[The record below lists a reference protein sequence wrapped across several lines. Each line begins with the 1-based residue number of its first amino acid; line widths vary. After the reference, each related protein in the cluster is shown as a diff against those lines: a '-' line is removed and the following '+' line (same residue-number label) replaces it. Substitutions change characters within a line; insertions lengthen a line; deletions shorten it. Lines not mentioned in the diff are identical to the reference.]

1 MTIKIV
7 IADDHPVV
15 RKGLSL
21 LLSSQDEF
29 EVIGEAANGEEAI
42 AKALELSP
50 EIMLMDLVMP
60 KMDGI
65 SATKEIL
72 RLKPE
77 IKILILTSF
86 SDANHAIPALEAGA
100 LGYLLKENDP
110 EEVIQAIS
118 KLVNGE
124 KQIHPKVTEGL
135 LSALQTQRK
144 PEHNL
149 LNSLT
154 SREKEVLKEI
164 TNGKSNKEI
173 ASTLFISEKTVKTHV
188 SNILSKLSLQDRT
201 QAALFAIRHLPAQ
214 IDK

>member
-201 QAALFAIRHLPAQ
+201 QAALFAIRHLPAEK
-214 IDK
+214 D

>member
-29 EVIGEAANGEEAI
+29 EVIGEASNGEEAI

-60 KMDGI
+60 KIDGI

-144 PEHNL
+144 PEQNL

-201 QAALFAIRHLPAQ
+201 QAALFAIRHLPPQ

>member
-21 LLSSQDEF
+21 LLSSEDEF

-42 AKALELSP
+42 ARALELSP
-50 EIMLMDLVMP
+50 DIMLMDLVMP
-60 KMDGI
+60 KIDGI

-144 PEHNL
+144 PEHDL

-154 SREKEVLKEI
+154 SREKEVLREI

-201 QAALFAIRHLPAQ
+201 QAALFAIRHLPAE
-214 IDK
+214 ID

>member
-21 LLSSQDEF
+21 LLSSEDEF

-50 EIMLMDLVMP
+50 DIMLMDLVMP
-60 KMDGI
+60 KIDGI

-201 QAALFAIRHLPAQ
+201 QAALFAIRHFPAEK
-214 IDK
+214 D

>member
-29 EVIGEAANGEEAI
+29 EVIGEASNGKEAI

-60 KMDGI
+60 KIDGI

-110 EEVIQAIS
+110 DEVIQAIT

-144 PEHNL
+144 PEQNL

>member
-29 EVIGEAANGEEAI
+29 EVIGEASNGEEAI

-60 KMDGI
+60 KIDGI

-144 PEHNL
+144 PEQNL

-201 QAALFAIRHLPAQ
+201 QAALFAIRHFPAEK
-214 IDK
+214 D

>member
-29 EVIGEAANGEEAI
+29 EVIGEASNGEEAI

-60 KMDGI
+60 KIDGI

-144 PEHNL
+144 PEQNL

-201 QAALFAIRHLPAQ
+201 QAALFAIRHLPAE
-214 IDK
+214 ID

>member
-110 EEVIQAIS
+110 DEVIQAIS

-124 KQIHPKVTEGL
+124 KQIHPKVTEEL

>member
-29 EVIGEAANGEEAI
+29 EVIGEASNGKEAI

-60 KMDGI
+60 KIDGI

-144 PEHNL
+144 PEQNL

-201 QAALFAIRHLPAQ
+201 QAALFAIRHFPAEK
-214 IDK
+214 D

>member
-50 EIMLMDLVMP
+50 DIMLMDLVMP
-60 KMDGI
+60 HVDGI

-77 IKILILTSF
+77 IKVLILTSF
-86 SDANHAIPALEAGA
+86 SDANHAVPALEAGA

-144 PEHNL
+144 PEYDL

-173 ASTLFISEKTVKTHV
+173 ASTLYISEKTVKTHV

-214 IDK
+214 ID

>member
-201 QAALFAIRHLPAQ
+201 QAALFAIRHFPAEK
-214 IDK
+214 D

>member
-21 LLSSQDEF
+21 LLSSQDGF
-29 EVIGEAANGEEAI
+29 EVMGEAANGEEAI
-42 AKALELSP
+42 ARALELSP
-50 EIMLMDLVMP
+50 DIMLMDLVMP
-60 KMDGI
+60 HVDGI

-110 EEVIQAIS
+110 EEVIQAIT

-144 PEHNL
+144 PEQNL

>member
-29 EVIGEAANGEEAI
+29 EVIGEASNGKEAI

-60 KMDGI
+60 KIDGI

-144 PEHNL
+144 PEQNL

>member
-29 EVIGEAANGEEAI
+29 EVIGEASNGEEAI

-60 KMDGI
+60 KIDGI

-144 PEHNL
+144 PEHDL

-154 SREKEVLKEI
+154 SRERDVLREI

-201 QAALFAIRHLPAQ
+201 QAALFAIRHLPAE
-214 IDK
+214 ID

>member
-1 MTIKIV
+1 MPIKIL
-7 IADDHPVV
+7 IADDHSVV

-21 LLSSQDEF
+21 LLSSHEGF

-42 AKALELSP
+42 AKSLELTP
-50 EIMLMDLVMP
+50 DIILMDLVMP
-60 KMDGI
+60 IIDGI

-86 SDANHAIPALEAGA
+86 SDADHAIPALEAGA

-110 EEVIQAIS
+110 EEVILAIK

-144 PEHNL
+144 PEHHL
-149 LNSLT
+149 LDSLT

-173 ASTLFISEKTVKTHV
+173 ASTLYISEKTVKTHV

-201 QAALFAIRHLPAQ
+201 QAALFAIRHFPAK
-214 IDK
+214 D

>member
-29 EVIGEAANGEEAI
+29 EVIGEASNGEEAI

-60 KMDGI
+60 KIDGI

-144 PEHNL
+144 PEQNL

>member
-21 LLSSQDEF
+21 LLSSEDEF

-42 AKALELSP
+42 ARALELSP
-50 EIMLMDLVMP
+50 DIMLMDLVMP
-60 KMDGI
+60 KIDGI

-144 PEHNL
+144 PEHDL

-154 SREKEVLKEI
+154 SRERDVLREI

-201 QAALFAIRHLPAQ
+201 QAALFAIRHLPEQ

>member
-29 EVIGEAANGEEAI
+29 EVIGEASNGEEAI

-60 KMDGI
+60 KIDGI

-144 PEHNL
+144 PEQNL

-164 TNGKSNKEI
+164 TNGKINKEI